1 MKFYDV
7 KTKKSV
13 ELPVFEKKIYEGRG
27 TRYAL
32 IGKTTDGRAL
42 FSFCNKEKFDKAVIG
57 K

>member
-13 ELPVFEKKIYEGRG
+13 ELPVSEKKIYEGRG